1 MFLVIQ
7 NKRVEVGGG
16 GSRLGKE
23 STGGIHNSGGEGGK
37 PSSDPFYHFS
47 YSNSPH

>member
-7 NKRVEVGGG
+7 NWRV
-16 GSRLGKE
+16 GSRLGIE
-23 STGGIHNSGGEGGK
+23 SPGGIHNSGGEGGK